1 MILGVFIEF
10 FGVKIAVGLSKN
22 RCDLFLTI
30 GFDFGSNLTV
40 GSSYIRYKSFWT
52 VRSSFRFKINRWIK
66 NIAVGFFKKRG
77 RNLDRWIKNNKQSDG
92 QDFLDFFSEKTVN
105 KLIFSPKKLRF
116 LPPSTRLPARAS
128 HA

>member
-10 FGVKIAVGLSKN
+10 FGVKIAIGLSKN
-22 RCDLFLTI
+22 HCDLFITV

-66 NIAVGFFKKRG
+66 KYSHWIILKMQMKFGSLDKKTGNNLRVRIITFF
-77 RNLDRWIKNNKQSDG
+77 
-92 QDFLDFFSEKTVN
+92 FF
-105 KLIFSPKKLRF
+105 
-116 LPPSTRLPARAS
+116 
-128 HA
+128 